1 MTRFALCFTLFGALV
16 FAGPAAGPA
25 FARDVAGVR
34 VPEAIE
40 VEDTELRLNGAG
52 LRWATMFKVKV
63 YVSALYLAT
72 PSNDPA
78 AIVQADEPKSVL
90 TRFLRRMGK
99 EKIIGA
105 FRQGFERN
113 SGADA
118 KALQPGLERVAAAL
132 PEEVKEGM
140 EVAVTYVPGKG
151 TTVAGPSG
159 EVTIAGKPFA
169 DAMFRSWLGTRP
181 SDAGVKKAMLG
192 R

>member
-1 MTRFALCFTLFGALV
+1 MTRFALRCTLFGALV
-16 FAGPAAGPA
+16 LAGPTAGTA
-25 FARDVAGVR
+25 LARDVAGVK
-34 VPEAIE
+34 VPEAIA
-40 VEDTELRLNGAG
+40 VEDTELKLNGAG

-72 PSNDPA
+72 PSKDPN

-99 EKIIGA
+99 DKIIGA

-132 PEEVKEGM
+132 PAEIKEGM

-169 DAMFRSWLGTRP
+169 DAMFRNWLGTRP
-181 SDAGVKKAMLG
+181 ADDGVKKAMLG

>member
-1 MTRFALCFTLFGALV
+1 MTRFALCFTLFSALA
-16 FAGPAAGPA
+16 FAGPAL
-25 FARDVAGVR
+25 ARDVAGVR

-40 VEDTELRLNGAG
+40 VDDTELRLNGAG
-52 LRWATMFKVKV
+52 LRWATMFNVKV

-72 PSNDPA
+72 PSKDPN

-118 KALQPGLERVAAAL
+118 KALQPGLERIAAAL
-132 PEEVKEGM
+132 PAEIKEGM

-181 SDAGVKKAMLG
+181 ADDGVKKAMLG